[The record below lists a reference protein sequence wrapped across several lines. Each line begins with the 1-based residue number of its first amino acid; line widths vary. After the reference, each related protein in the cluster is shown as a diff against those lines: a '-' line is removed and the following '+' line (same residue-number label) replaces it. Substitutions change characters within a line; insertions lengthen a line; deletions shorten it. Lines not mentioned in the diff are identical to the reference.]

1 VTVYPDEVRRFG
13 ASAAIVLAALRDQGC
28 SPTIPVLVTYAAI
41 GRLCGLHKRSVRRA
55 LDRLRGAGG
64 VKVEPYRL
72 AGKLMVRTVDSGC
85 EGHTA
90 DPAGQE
96 EVTRRARDGLARLD
110 TLRSLLEAVG

>member
-1 VTVYPDEVRRFG
+1 ML
-13 ASAAIVLAALRDQGC
+13 AILRDQGC

-55 LDRLRGAGG
+55 LDRLRADGG

-72 AGKLMVRTVDSGC
+72 AGKLMVRTVDGAC

-90 DPAGQE
+90 DPADRTQPTHGQ
-96 EVTRRARDGLARLD
+96 RDGLARLD